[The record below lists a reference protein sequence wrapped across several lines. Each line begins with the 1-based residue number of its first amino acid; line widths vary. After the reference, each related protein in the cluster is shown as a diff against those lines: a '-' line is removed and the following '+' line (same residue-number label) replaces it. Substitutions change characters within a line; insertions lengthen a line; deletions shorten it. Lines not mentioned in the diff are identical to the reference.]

1 MIDHPALYRNKNSL
15 AEGAKKEEHIKGVFT
30 EQQRKLIRKKLNSF
44 AKKKTNTHPSEA
56 SAPSKKK
63 KGNEVP
69 LLIDQTFHREFDFL
83 SYNPALDEIPYLL
96 LFRVYFKPY
105 VENSVSLPLEHLRL
119 LAERSGVEGTVL
131 EALNN
136 TQLKL
141 SGEIARGGSIKFVNF
156 HLVKCFTNGSEHV
169 LIKNIIFKCA

>member
-1 MIDHPALYRNKNSL
+1 MDHPALYRNQNSL
-15 AEGAKKEEHIKGVFT
+15 AEGAKKEHIKGVFT

-44 AKKKTNTHPSEA
+44 AKKKTNTHPAEA
-56 SAPSKKK
+56 TAPSKKK

-69 LLIDQTFHREFDFL
+69 LIIDQVFHKEFNFV

-105 VENSVSLPLEHLRL
+105 VENKVSLPLERLRL

-131 EALNN
+131 EALPNS
-136 TQLKL
+136 QLRL
-141 SGEIARGGSIKFVNF
+141 SGEMARGGVIKFVDF
-156 HLVKCFTNGSEHV
+156 YLAKCFKNGSEHV
-169 LIKNIIFKCA
+169 VIKNIVFKCA